1 MANTVSTL
9 KIGNI
14 FDVLKMK
21 LPSGG
26 PLTNILN
33 ALAARDDFMA
43 FTPAFPANEGLTH
56 HALRTI
62 SLPTGYL
69 VDIGGSWKAS
79 KAQRER
85 VVEVLATVR
94 SSYQAP
100 TDTFTTE
107 EPAVGKALLRAEK
120 IDHIMM
126 LNQSLTRMVFG
137 NAASTPTPN
146 QSGLV
151 GFAQR
156 APYAVYDNKFTFD
169 VGGRDSTSDDL
180 RSIWMMKP
188 GVDTVHYLYNKNHPT
203 LGIEMVDKGE
213 VQIQGLGDSSDE
225 HRYDIFIEF
234 MLQKGV
240 FVRDQRALKRI
251 CNIPAGVTDNPGADL
266 FNQIINASIINAP
279 TGGTMQV
286 EADGRVTDTPS
297 PWIALCDER
306 VYAKLVIESNN
317 KFVVLK
323 NDNNIYRT
331 KLPMI
336 GDNIIIARQD
346 SLNYELG
353 SGEAEVA
360 AA

>member
-1 MANTVSTL
+1 MSTNSTL
-9 KIGNI
+9 TIGNI

-26 PLTNILN
+26 PLTNVLN

-69 VDIGGSWKAS
+69 VDVGGSWKAS
-79 KAQRER
+79 KSQREK

-94 SSYQAP
+94 STYQAP

-107 EPAVGKALLRAEK
+107 DPAVGKALLRAEK
-120 IDHIMM
+120 IDHMMM

-137 NAASTPTPN
+137 DPTATPTPN

-156 APYAVYDNKFTFD
+156 APYATIDNKFTFD
-169 VGGRDSTSDDL
+169 VGGTGNDL
-180 RSIWMMKP
+180 RSAWLMKP
-188 GVDTVHYLYNKNHPT
+188 GVDTLHYLYNKHHPT
-203 LGIEMVDKGE
+203 LGIDMTDKGE
-213 VQIQGLGDSSDE
+213 QLIQGLGDSSDE

-234 MLQKGV
+234 MFQKGI
-240 FVRDQRALKRI
+240 FIRDQRALKRI

-286 EADGRVTDTPS
+286 EADGRVTDTPA
-297 PWIALCDER
+297 PWILLCDER

-317 KFVVLK
+317 KLVV
-323 NDNNIYRT
+323 NQSDNNIYRT

-346 SLNYELG
+346 SLNQPLG
-353 SGEAEVA
+353 SGETLLT
-360 AA
+360 